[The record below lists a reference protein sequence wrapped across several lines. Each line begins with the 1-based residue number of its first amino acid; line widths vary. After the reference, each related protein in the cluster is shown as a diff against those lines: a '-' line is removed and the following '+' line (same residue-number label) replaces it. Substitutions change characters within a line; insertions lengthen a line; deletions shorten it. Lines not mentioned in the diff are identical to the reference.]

1 MRNSEQIR
9 SLTKAADNGCA
20 ESAFEAFKELRK
32 YKDSVDAIRE
42 SIFYLRKS
50 AYGGHAEAQFYYSE
64 YLKRSESAKLMEQ
77 SIEWLKKAADS
88 GYPKAMFYLGCFYK
102 DGVRVRKNR
111 KSSIKWLTLA
121 SAYGHVMA
129 KDVLDT
135 LREEG
140 DRSDTNPLDAKKLSQ
155 KYKLGSMPFPVES
168 VESEKLP
175 QADLGQHEKGLQYR
189 SKINEMQE
197 RKEEKLES
205 YRKTI
210 EDFERHPMAKISIGI
225 VLLGL
230 PISVFI
236 PPAGAVVAGLFVAS
250 LVYAGVEIGRFQSEK
265 ALKGEEINRLESEID
280 DLEHELWDLEDKT
293 GWRSSDDT

>member
-64 YLKRSESAKLMEQ
+64 YLKRSQSAKLMEQ

-88 GYPKAMFYLGCFYK
+88 GYPKAMYYLGCFYK
-102 DGVRVRKNR
+102 DGFRVRKNR
-111 KSSIKWLTLA
+111 KSAIKWLTLA

-129 KDVLDT
+129 KNVLDA

-140 DRSDTNPLDAKKLSQ
+140 DRSSAGTLHHRFDSLANAWHEVEQWSRFSNNERPHQS
-155 KYKLGSMPFPVES
+155 LGYAAPS
-168 VESEKLP
+168 
-175 QADLGQHEKGLQYR
+175 A
-189 SKINEMQE
+189 
-197 RKEEKLES
+197 
-205 YRKTI
+205 
-210 EDFERHPMAKISIGI
+210 HP
-225 VLLGL
+225 
-230 PISVFI
+230 
-236 PPAGAVVAGLFVAS
+236 
-250 LVYAGVEIGRFQSEK
+250 
-265 ALKGEEINRLESEID
+265 ALTL
-280 DLEHELWDLEDKT
+280 
-293 GWRSSDDT
+293 